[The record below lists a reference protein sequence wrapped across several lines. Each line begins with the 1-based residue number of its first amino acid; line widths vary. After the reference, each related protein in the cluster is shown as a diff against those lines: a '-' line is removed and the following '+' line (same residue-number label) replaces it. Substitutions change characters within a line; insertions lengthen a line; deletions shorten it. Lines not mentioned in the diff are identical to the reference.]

1 MALPVVGSCR
11 RYAIVPCKTVIQTT
25 ANGRTSHTMVD
36 RERGKFWLT
45 VGSTPVYSIFLC
57 LAFYL
62 VRPVGLEA
70 VAYGIAG
77 STCVV
82 ATAAS
87 LLVVRHRVTD
97 SAVPEEYP
105 AAIRELLPI
114 SWAAIQVLIVVPM
127 GSEPRWQLIFMLLAT
142 CIAVIGIASLLVV
155 LYNWFTVSADTSLSP
170 SHERS

>member
-1 MALPVVGSCR
+1 
-11 RYAIVPCKTVIQTT
+11 
-25 ANGRTSHTMVD
+25 MVD
-36 RERGKFWLT
+36 RERLQFWLDIAP
-45 VGSTPVYSIFLC
+45 SPVYCLFLC

-62 VRPVGLEA
+62 ARPVGLEA

-77 STCVV
+77 VTWAV

-114 SWAAIQVLIVVPM
+114 SWAVIPVLMIVPTV
-127 GSEPRWQLIFMLLAT
+127 SEPRWQLAFMLPAAFV
-142 CIAVIGIASLLVV
+142 AVLGSVALLVV
-155 LYNWFTVSADTSLSP
+155 MYKWLTFSADTSPSP
-170 SHERS
+170 SHSG